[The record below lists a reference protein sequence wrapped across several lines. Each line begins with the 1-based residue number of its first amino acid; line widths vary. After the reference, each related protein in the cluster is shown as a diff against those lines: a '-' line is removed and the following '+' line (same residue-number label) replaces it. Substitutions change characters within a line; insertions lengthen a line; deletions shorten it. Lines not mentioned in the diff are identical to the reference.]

1 MNDTLTAR
9 LHNAE
14 ESLPKVPWR
23 TSENPCKHMLL
34 IQSTLRQNHIAL
46 SKNTISYHFL
56 SNSNQICFQRIINL
70 PPWRK
75 SITLLSY
82 YMNELTKNLKQ
93 R

>member
-34 IQSTLRQNHIAL
+34 IQS
-46 SKNTISYHFL
+46 
-56 SNSNQICFQRIINL
+56 
-70 PPWRK
+70 
-75 SITLLSY
+75 
-82 YMNELTKNLKQ
+82 KQ
-93 R
+93 